1 MKKFLLAAGLVALAL
16 VVVPVL
22 IAQLRRPEPR
32 HFARPALEDAVFS
45 EVQFANTDANLGLAG
60 MLFVPAGD
68 GPHPAAVII
77 HGSGSSRRDNAWYLT
92 LTEYLQAHGVV
103 VLLPDKRGS
112 EASAGDW
119 RTASFEDLAGDA
131 EAAIAFL
138 RHQEQVA
145 VSAVG
150 VIGMSQG
157 GLIAPLV
164 AERRREPVDF
174 VVDVV
179 GGALPM
185 HETLV
190 YEETG
195 NLRELG
201 LLPGVADALAY
212 PSAWSIIRLRQRGFW
227 SAIGNFDPLPHWR
240 RVDVPALVLYGDRD
254 TNVPTQASVERL
266 RTLANPR
273 IDVRVFE
280 GSGHAL
286 ESPEGTGDALF
297 RPDALQAIHEF
308 IVGAHP
314 TGNALPQ

>member
-1 MKKFLLAAGLVALAL
+1 MKKLLLAAGLAALAL
-16 VVVPVL
+16 LVVPVL

-32 HFARPALEDAVFS
+32 HFRRPALQDAAFS
-45 EVQFANTDANLGLAG
+45 EVSFPNAGANLQLAG
-60 MLFVPAGD
+60 MLFVPQGN
-68 GPHPAAVII
+68 GPFPAAVII
-77 HGSGSSRRDNAWYLT
+77 HGSGPSRRENAWYLT
-92 LTEYLQAHGVV
+92 LTGYLQAHGVV

-138 RHQEQVA
+138 RHQHHA
-145 VSAVG
+145 AISTIG

-164 AERRREPVDF
+164 AERHHEPVGF

-190 YEETG
+190 YEESH

-201 LLPGVADALAY
+201 LLPGIADALAY
-212 PSAWSIIRLRQRGFW
+212 PSAWSIIRLRQREFW
-227 SAIGNFDPLPHWR
+227 RAIGNFDPLPHWR
-240 RVDVPALVLYGDRD
+240 RVDVPALILYGEND

-266 RTLANPR
+266 RVLANPS
-273 IDVRVFE
+273 IEVRVFA

-286 ESPEGTGDALF
+286 ESPEGTGDDLF
-297 RPDALQAIHEF
+297 RPDALQAIQEF
-308 IVGAHP
+308 IAGADQAGGAP
-314 TGNALPQ
+314 AQ